1 MTSATSTKAPRMY
14 LLDESH
20 DSDSTVELW
29 KRAELL
35 VWGARSGIFDVTPEA
50 ASLGVPV
57 VAEAGIDGPFIGF
70 LV

>member
-1 MTSATSTKAPRMY
+1 MY

-20 DSDSTVELW
+20 DSDSTIELW

-35 VWGARSGIFDVTPEA
+35 VWGARSGIFDVTSQA
-50 ASLGVPV
+50 AFLGVPV
-57 VAEAGIDGPFIGF
+57 VADIDGPFIGA